1 MSTKSLKNF
10 YLFFSSVFIFLLHL
24 PFVFAKTKPLP
35 VVAGNKQKT
44 SASFTFLDDLYTPLN
59 DTLMAASV
67 VSKDLYDSL
76 MLHTFGLGRRVY
88 DYALKGYNKLMDA
101 GKIEKADILTIVD
114 FSQPS
119 ANKRLYVIDMLK
131 REVVFNT
138 WVAHGKN
145 SGREMATSFSNAPE
159 SYKSSLG
166 FYVTSDTYTGG
177 NGYSLRLNGLERG
190 FNDNAN
196 NRAIVMHGADYV
208 NSHYIQSQGWIGRSL
223 GCPAVAPQLI
233 RPIVEKIKNG
243 SCLFIYS
250 ENSRYLNASP
260 VLNN

>member
-1 MSTKSLKNF
+1 MSKKSLKNV

-35 VVAGNKQKT
+35 VAAGNKQKAA
-44 SASFTFLDDLYTPLN
+44 ASFTFFYDLYTPLN
-59 DTLMAASV
+59 DTLTAASG

-76 MLHTFGLGRRVY
+76 MLHTFGLGRKVY

-101 GKIEKADILTIVD
+101 GKIENANVLTIVD

-119 ANKRLYVIDMLK
+119 ANKRLYVIDMRK
-131 REVVFNT
+131 REVIFNT

-145 SGREMATSFSNAPE
+145 SGREMATNFSNAPE

-166 FYVTSDTYTGG
+166 FYVTSNAYNGD
-177 NGYSLRLNGLERG
+177 NGYSLKLNGLERG

-208 NSHYIQSQGWIGRSL
+208 NYNYVRSQGWIGRSL

-243 SCLFIYS
+243 SCLFIFS
-250 ENSRYLNASP
+250 DNRRYLTASP